1 MEGNLLRS
9 NRYTS
14 NHIMLQAPCWTEA
27 EDSADHAGAMDELT
41 VDLQPTS
48 GVPSTQLL
56 FRLHPFNLQR
66 PHGRFCSKV
75 VEIFAFVNDGT
86 IYGILL

>member
-1 MEGNLLRS
+1 
-9 NRYTS
+9 
-14 NHIMLQAPCWTEA
+14 
-27 EDSADHAGAMDELT
+27 MDELM

-56 FRLHPFNLQR
+56 FRLHPFNLRR

-75 VEIFAFVNDGT
+75 VEIFTFVNDEPFTG
-86 IYGILL
+86 YGCKIFSEGRLI